1 MPHFSLYPAM
11 GNDTY
16 PLQPFGHLQAD
27 AAAVDGQQAVTLHGG
42 KRAGQRTAV
51 DAQMVGQLLAVKGQL
66 KLQAALLHGQRGKVG
81 RHPLPEGVGWSVQ
94 TAAGQILI
102 LASQIVQ

>member
-1 MPHFSLYPAM
+1 MSHFSLYPAI

-16 PLQPFGHLQAD
+16 PLQPFRLFQAD
-27 AAAVDGQQAVTLHGG
+27 AAAVDGQQAVALHGG

-81 RHPLPEGVGWSVQ
+81 RHPLPDGLGCSVQ
-94 TAAGQILI
+94 AAAGQI
-102 LASQIVQ
+102 